1 MYDTD
6 MARRLKSLSKQ
17 PVLPAWYEVV
27 CEQERPQPLI
37 FSIADGNIRAE
48 QGVNLTLT
56 ATAAALDWE
65 KGERA
70 AAILSGGSLLVTDSI

>member
-17 PVLPAWYEVV
+17 PVRPAWYLAECVD
-27 CEQERPQPLI
+27 EQPLT

-48 QGVNLTLT
+48 QGANLTLT
-56 ATAAALDWE
+56 ATAAALDWK

-70 AAILSGGSLLVTDSI
+70 AAILSGGSLLVIDRI